1 MQEIY
6 TMIQNTGVTLVIV
19 VIFLW
24 QYVSDIKKKNE
35 EEKENNKHLENIDKN
50 TTEILKEIQN
60 KKK

>member
-24 QYVSDIKKKNE
+24 QYISDAKDKNESKKKNTQLLE
-35 EEKENNKHLENIDKN
+35 EIRDL
-50 TTEILKEIQN
+50 LKEHF
-60 KKK
+60 KK

>member
-24 QYVSDIKKKNE
+24 QYVSDIKEKNESKKKN
-35 EEKENNKHLENIDKN
+35 
-50 TTEILKEIQN
+50 TEIFQVILKDFYD
-60 KKK
+60 

>member
-24 QYVSDIKKKNE
+24 QYINDVKEQKEYKKE
-35 EEKENNKHLENIDKN
+35 DRQHLKNIDENVAKLVERKN
-50 TTEILKEIQN
+50 RS
-60 KKK
+60 

>member
-24 QYVSDIKKKNE
+24 QYITDIKKKNE

>member
-35 EEKENNKHLENIDKN
+35 EEKDNNWSIVCLYLLGSHDFK
-50 TTEILKEIQN
+50 
-60 KKK
+60 

>member
-24 QYVSDIKKKNE
+24 QYINDIKDQKEYKKE
-35 EEKENNKHLENIDKN
+35 DRQHLKNIDENVAKLVERKN
-50 TTEILKEIQN
+50 KS
-60 KKK
+60 

>member
-24 QYVSDIKKKNE
+24 QYVTD
-35 EEKENNKHLENIDKN
+35 
-50 TTEILKEIQN
+50 LKEQKEWKKEDRQHLKNLDENVAKLLEQKN
-60 KKK
+60 KS

>member
-24 QYVSDIKKKNE
+24 QYINDIKEQKEYKKEDRQHLKNIDENVAKLVEKKNRS
-35 EEKENNKHLENIDKN
+35 
-50 TTEILKEIQN
+50 
-60 KKK
+60 

>member
-24 QYVSDIKKKNE
+24 QYINDIKDQKEYKKE
-35 EEKENNKHLENIDKN
+35 DRQHLKNIDENVAKLVERKN
-50 TTEILKEIQN
+50 RS
-60 KKK
+60 

>member
-24 QYVSDIKKKNE
+24 QYITDIKKKNE

-50 TTEILKEIQN
+50 TTEILREIQN

>member
-50 TTEILKEIQN
+50 TTEILREIQN

>member
-24 QYVSDIKKKNE
+24 QYVSDIKEKNESKKKN
-35 EEKENNKHLENIDKN
+35 
-50 TTEILKEIQN
+50 TEILEEIRDTLKDLIN
-60 KKK
+60 YFKK

>member
-35 EEKENNKHLENIDKN
+35 EEKDNNKHLENIDKN
-50 TTEILKEIQN
+50 TTEILREIQN

>member
-24 QYVSDIKKKNE
+24 QYVSDIKEKNENKKKN
-35 EEKENNKHLENIDKN
+35 
-50 TTEILKEIQN
+50 TEILEEIRDILKELIDCL
-60 KKK
+60 KK

>member
-24 QYVSDIKKKNE
+24 QYVTDIKKKNE

>member
-24 QYVSDIKKKNE
+24 QYVADIKEQKEYKKE
-35 EEKENNKHLENIDKN
+35 DRQRLKNIDENVAKLVERKN
-50 TTEILKEIQN
+50 KS
-60 KKK
+60 

>member
-24 QYVSDIKKKNE
+24 QYINDIKEQKEYKKE
-35 EEKENNKHLENIDKN
+35 DRQHLKNIDENVAKLVERKN
-50 TTEILKEIQN
+50 RS
-60 KKK
+60 

>member
-1 MQEIY
+1 
-6 TMIQNTGVTLVIV
+6 MIQNTGVTLVIV

-35 EEKENNKHLENIDKN
+35 EEKDNNKHLENIDKN
-50 TTEILKEIQN
+50 TTEILREIQN